1 MDSTKI
7 NGIVSAV
14 KRNLKLKVI
23 PVVFG
28 SIGDLTYQL
37 SDMSAVLSTL
47 LSLFIGI
54 DIVASIDI
62 IVWRMLGQS
71 GDLFLS
77 YLS

>member
-1 MDSTKI
+1 MDSTEI

-14 KRNLKLKVI
+14 KWNLKLKIV

-28 SIGDLTYQL
+28 SISDLTYQL
-37 SDMSAVLSTL
+37 SDMSTALSTL
-47 LSLFIGI
+47 LSLFIGV

-62 IVWRMLGQS
+62 IVWRMLSQG